1 MAGPTPK
8 LFLKPNRERRLENFH
23 PWVFKDDVERFEG
36 DPKPGEV
43 GEILASN
50 GAFIGTGYINARASI
65 PARILS
71 FKREAI
77 HLDFYRKTIRK
88 ALEKRGAALS
98 NGPGLNGLGNTNAQ
112 RVINSESDGLPGVIA
127 DQFADFLSVQYR
139 NAGTE
144 RHRELISEALKLE
157 TKATSAFERSDT
169 GERSKEGLES
179 HVGVLWGEVPNQIDF
194 LEDDIRFRFSP
205 TDGQKTGFYLDQ
217 RDNRRRMASMVDA
230 SSRLLDVY
238 SYTGGF
244 SLHAAAK
251 GATALAI
258 DKDPVALAA
267 LEKAASLNQLE
278 KKIAL
283 RLGDALEVL
292 DQLVK
297 ENRKYTHAI
306 IDPPTLAKRKDEV
319 VAAKRIFTIA
329 SKNVLKMLEPGGIL
343 MVSTCAYH
351 IKLDDLLE
359 AVRFAGADAKRRLE
373 VLDVTFQP
381 ADHPWILQVPESLYL
396 KTLILRAE

>member
-43 GEILASN
+43 GEILAAS

-71 FKREAI
+71 FKREPI
-77 HLDFYRKTIRK
+77 NLDFYRKAIRK
-88 ALEKRGAALS
+88 ALEKRGALQ
-98 NGPGLNGLGNTNAQ
+98 NTNAQ

-157 TKATSAFERSDT
+157 TKATSAYERSDT

-179 HVGVLWGEVPNQIDF
+179 HVGVLWGDVPNQIDF
-194 LEDDIRFRFSP
+194 TEDDIRFRFSP

-244 SLHAAAK
+244 SLHAASR

>member
-8 LFLKPNRERRLENFH
+8 VFLKPNRERRLENFH
-23 PWVFKDDVERFEG
+23 PWVFKDDVDRFEG
-36 DPKPGEV
+36 NPEPGEV
-43 GEILASN
+43 GEILAAS
-50 GAFIGTGYINARASI
+50 GAFVGTGYINARASI

-71 FKREAI
+71 FKREPI
-77 HLDFYRKTIRK
+77 NLDFYRKAIRR
-88 ALEKRGAALS
+88 ALETRGATV
-98 NGPGLNGLGNTNAQ
+98 LNGLGNTNAK

-144 RHRELISEALKLE
+144 RHRELITEALKLE
-157 TKATSAFERSDT
+157 TKASSAFERSDT

-179 HVGVLWGEVPNQIDF
+179 HVGVLWGEVPKQIDF

-217 RDNRRRMASMVDA
+217 RDNRRRMASMVDG

-251 GATALAI
+251 GAVALAV

-267 LEKAASLNQLE
+267 LEKAASLNHLE

-292 DQLVK
+292 DQLLK

-343 MVSTCAYH
+343 MVSSCAYH

-381 ADHPWILQVPESLYL
+381 SDHPWILQVPESLYL
-396 KTLILRAE
+396 KTLILKAE

>member
-23 PWVFKDDVERFEG
+23 PWVFKDDVDRFEG
-36 DPKPGEV
+36 DPHPGEV
-43 GEILASN
+43 GEVLASN

-77 HLDFYRKTIRK
+77 NLEFYRKAIRR
-88 ALEKRGAALS
+88 ALEKRGALQ
-98 NGPGLNGLGNTNAQ
+98 NTNAQ

-127 DQFADFLSVQYR
+127 DQFADFLSVQFR

-144 RHRELISEALKLE
+144 RHRELISEALRLE
-157 TKATSAFERSDT
+157 TKATSAYERSDT

-179 HVGVLWGEVPNQIDF
+179 HVGVLWGEVPSQIDF
-194 LEDDIRFRFSP
+194 TEDDIRFRFSP

-217 RDNRRRMASMVDA
+217 RDNRRRMASMVDG

-251 GATALAI
+251 GATALAV

-292 DQLVK
+292 DQLLK

-381 ADHPWILQVPESLYL
+381 ADHPGILQVPESLYL

>member
-43 GEILASN
+43 GEILAAS
-50 GAFIGTGYINARASI
+50 GAFIGTGYINAKASI

-71 FKREAI
+71 FKREPI
-77 HLDFYRKTIRK
+77 NQDFYRKVIRR
-88 ALEKRGAALS
+88 ALEKRQTLTGS
-98 NGPGLNGLGNTNAQ
+98 NAQ
-112 RVINSESDGLPGVIA
+112 RIINSESDGLPGVIA

-144 RHRELISEALKLE
+144 RHRELISEALRLE
-157 TKATSAFERSDT
+157 TRAASAYERSDT

-179 HVGVLWGEVPNQIDF
+179 HVGVLWGDVPNQIDF
-194 LEDDIRFRFSP
+194 TEDEIRFRFSP

-217 RDNRRRMASMVDA
+217 RDNRRRMAGMVDA

-278 KKIAL
+278 KKIAF

-292 DQLVK
+292 DQLLK

-329 SKNVLKMLEPGGIL
+329 SKNVLRMLEPGGIL
-343 MVSTCAYH
+343 MVSSCAYH

-381 ADHPWILQVPESLYL
+381 SDHPWILQVPESLYL

>member
-23 PWVFKDDVERFEG
+23 PWVFKDDVDRFEG
-36 DPKPGEV
+36 NPNPGEV
-43 GEILASN
+43 GEILAAS

-71 FKREAI
+71 FKREPI
-77 HLDFYRKTIRK
+77 NLDFYRKAIRK
-88 ALEKRGAALS
+88 ALEKRGALV
-98 NGPGLNGLGNTNAQ
+98 NTNAQ

-157 TKATSAFERSDT
+157 TKAASAFERSDT
-169 GERSKEGLES
+169 GERGKEGLES

-194 LEDDIRFRFSP
+194 TEDDIRFRFSP

-217 RDNRRRMASMVDA
+217 RDNRRRMASMVDG

-251 GATALAI
+251 GAAALAV

-329 SKNVLKMLEPGGIL
+329 SKNVLRMLEPGGIL

-381 ADHPWILQVPESLYL
+381 SDHPWMLQVPESLYL

>member
-36 DPKPGEV
+36 DPKPGEI
-43 GEILASN
+43 GEILAAS
-50 GAFIGTGYINARASI
+50 GALIGTGYINARASI

-71 FKREAI
+71 FKREPI
-77 HLDFYRKTIRK
+77 NLDFYRKAIRK
-88 ALEKRGAALS
+88 ALEKRQTLTGS
-98 NGPGLNGLGNTNAQ
+98 NAQ
-112 RVINSESDGLPGVIA
+112 RIINSESDGLPGVIA

-144 RHRELISEALKLE
+144 RHRDLITEALRLE
-157 TKATSAFERSDT
+157 TKASSAYERSDT

-179 HVGVLWGEVPNQIDF
+179 HVGVLWGEVPKQIDF
-194 LEDDIRFRFSP
+194 SEDEIRFRFSP

-217 RDNRRRMASMVDA
+217 RDNRRRMAGMVDA

-292 DQLVK
+292 DQLLK
-297 ENRKYTHAI
+297 ESRKYTHAI

-329 SKNVLKMLEPGGIL
+329 SKNVLRMLEPGGIL
-343 MVSTCAYH
+343 MVSSCAYH

>member
-1 MAGPTPK
+1 MAGPTAK

-23 PWVFKDDVERFEG
+23 PWVFKDDVDRFEG
-36 DPKPGEV
+36 NPEPGEV

-77 HLDFYRKTIRK
+77 NLDFYRKAIRK
-88 ALEKRGAALS
+88 ALERRGATV
-98 NGPGLNGLGNTNAQ
+98 LNGLGNTNAQ

-144 RHRELISEALKLE
+144 RHRDLISEALKLE
-157 TKATSAFERSDT
+157 TKAASAFERSDT

-194 LEDDIRFRFSP
+194 TEDDIRFRFSP

-217 RDNRRRMASMVDA
+217 RDNRRRMASMIDG

-251 GATALAI
+251 GATALAV

-297 ENRKYTHAI
+297 EKRSFTHAI

-381 ADHPWILQVPESLYL
+381 SDHPWMLQVPESLYL
-396 KTLILRAE
+396 KTLILKAE

>member
-23 PWVFKDDVERFEG
+23 PWVFKDDVDRFEG

-43 GEILASN
+43 GEVLASN

-77 HLDFYRKTIRK
+77 NLEFYRKAIRR
-88 ALEKRGAALS
+88 ALEKRGATV
-98 NGPGLNGLGNTNAQ
+98 LNGLGNTNAQ

-251 GATALAI
+251 GASALAV

-278 KKIAL
+278 KKISL

-292 DQLVK
+292 DQLVR
-297 ENRKYTHAI
+297 ENRTYSHAI

-329 SKNVLKMLEPGGIL
+329 SKNVLKMLEPNGIL

>member
-23 PWVFKDDVERFEG
+23 PWVFKDDVDRFEG

-43 GEILASN
+43 GEILATN
-50 GAFIGTGYINARASI
+50 GAFVGVGYINARASI

-71 FKREAI
+71 FKREPI
-77 HLDFYRKTIRK
+77 NLDFYRKAIRK
-88 ALEKRGAALS
+88 ALEKRGTLQ
-98 NGPGLNGLGNTNAQ
+98 NTNAQ
-112 RVINSESDGLPGVIA
+112 RIINSESDGLPGVIA

-144 RHRELISEALKLE
+144 RHRDLITEALKLE
-157 TKATSAFERSDT
+157 TKAVSAYERSDT

-179 HVGVLWGEVPNQIDF
+179 HVGVLWGDVPNQIDF
-194 LEDDIRFRFSP
+194 LEDEIRFRFSP

-244 SLHAAAK
+244 SLQAAAK

-258 DKDPVALAA
+258 DKDPIALAA

-343 MVSTCAYH
+343 MVSSCAYH

-381 ADHPWILQVPESLYL
+381 SDHPWILQVPESLYL

>member
-36 DPKPGEV
+36 DPKPGEI
-43 GEILASN
+43 GEILAAS
-50 GAFIGTGYINARASI
+50 GALIGTGYINARASI

-71 FKREAI
+71 FKREPSN
-77 HLDFYRKTIRK
+77 LDFYRKAIRK
-88 ALEKRGAALS
+88 ALEKRQTLTGS
-98 NGPGLNGLGNTNAQ
+98 NAQ
-112 RVINSESDGLPGVIA
+112 RIINSESDGLPGVIA

-144 RHRELISEALKLE
+144 RHRDLITEALRLE
-157 TKATSAFERSDT
+157 TKASSAYERSDT

-179 HVGVLWGEVPNQIDF
+179 HVGVLWGEVPKQIDF
-194 LEDDIRFRFSP
+194 SEDEIRFRFSP

-217 RDNRRRMASMVDA
+217 RDNRRRMAGMVDA

-292 DQLVK
+292 DQLLK
-297 ENRKYTHAI
+297 ESRKYTHAI

-329 SKNVLKMLEPGGIL
+329 SKNVLRMLEPGGIL
-343 MVSTCAYH
+343 MVSSCAYH

>member
-23 PWVFKDDVERFEG
+23 PWVFKDDVDRFEG
-36 DPKPGEV
+36 NPEPGEV
-43 GEILASN
+43 GEILAAS
-50 GAFIGTGYINARASI
+50 GAFVGTGYINARASI

-71 FKREAI
+71 FKREPI
-77 HLDFYRKTIRK
+77 NLDFYRKAIRR
-88 ALEKRGAALS
+88 ALEKRGATV
-98 NGPGLNGLGNTNAQ
+98 LNGLGNTNAK

-144 RHRELISEALKLE
+144 RHRELITEALKLE
-157 TKATSAFERSDT
+157 TKASSAFERSDT

-179 HVGVLWGEVPNQIDF
+179 HVGVLWGEVPKQIDF

-217 RDNRRRMASMVDA
+217 RDNRRRMASMVDG

-251 GATALAI
+251 GAVALAV

-292 DQLVK
+292 DQLLK

-329 SKNVLKMLEPGGIL
+329 SKNVLRMLEPNGIL
-343 MVSTCAYH
+343 MVSSCAYH

-381 ADHPWILQVPESLYL
+381 SDHPWMLQVPESLYL
-396 KTLILRAE
+396 KTLILKAE

>member
-23 PWVFKDDVERFEG
+23 PWVFKDDVDRFEG
-36 DPKPGEV
+36 DPKPGEI
-43 GEILASN
+43 GEILATN
-50 GAFIGTGYINARASI
+50 GAFVGTGYINARASI

-71 FKREAI
+71 FKREPI
-77 HLDFYRKTIRK
+77 NLDFYRKAIRK
-88 ALEKRGAALS
+88 ALEKRGALV
-98 NGPGLNGLGNTNAQ
+98 NTNAQ
-112 RVINSESDGLPGVIA
+112 RIINSESDGLPGVIA

-144 RHRELISEALKLE
+144 RHRELITEALRLE
-157 TKATSAFERSDT
+157 TKATSAYERSDT

-194 LEDDIRFRFSP
+194 LEDDLRFRFSP

-217 RDNRRRMASMVDA
+217 RDNRRRMASMVDG

-258 DKDPVALAA
+258 DKDPIALAA
-267 LEKAASLNQLE
+267 LEKAAGLNQLE

-292 DQLVK
+292 DQLLK

-329 SKNVLKMLEPGGIL
+329 SKNVLRMLEPNGIL
-343 MVSTCAYH
+343 MVSSCAYH
-351 IKLDDLLE
+351 LKLDDLLE

>member
-36 DPKPGEV
+36 DPKPGEI

-77 HLDFYRKTIRK
+77 HLDFYRKAIRK
-88 ALEKRGAALS
+88 ALEKRGALQT
-98 NGPGLNGLGNTNAQ
+98 TNAQ

-194 LEDDIRFRFSP
+194 TEDDIRFRFSP
-205 TDGQKTGFYLDQ
+205 TSGQKTGFYLDQ

-244 SLHAAAK
+244 SLHAASK

-343 MVSTCAYH
+343 MVSSCAYH

>member
-23 PWVFKDDVERFEG
+23 PWVFKDDVDRFEG
-36 DPKPGEV
+36 NPEPGEV
-43 GEILASN
+43 GEILAAS
-50 GAFIGTGYINARASI
+50 GAFVGTGYINARASI

-71 FKREAI
+71 FKREPI
-77 HLDFYRKTIRK
+77 NLDFYRKAIRR
-88 ALEKRGAALS
+88 ALEKRGATV
-98 NGPGLNGLGNTNAQ
+98 LNGLGNTNAK

-144 RHRELISEALKLE
+144 RHRELITEALKLE
-157 TKATSAFERSDT
+157 TKASSAFERSDT

-179 HVGVLWGEVPNQIDF
+179 HVGVLWGEVPKQIDF

-217 RDNRRRMASMVDA
+217 RDNRRRMASMVDG

-251 GATALAI
+251 GAVALAV

-292 DQLVK
+292 DQLLK

-343 MVSTCAYH
+343 MVSSCAYH

-381 ADHPWILQVPESLYL
+381 SDHPWILQVPESLYL
-396 KTLILRAE
+396 KTLILKAE